1 MVICN
6 QHKIG
11 RFEYAKR
18 LRSARSWS
26 NIISNMIKL
35 PCAAASRVE
44 EKSMALSEFMLEAKL
59 EDS

>member
-11 RFEYAKR
+11 RFEYAKH